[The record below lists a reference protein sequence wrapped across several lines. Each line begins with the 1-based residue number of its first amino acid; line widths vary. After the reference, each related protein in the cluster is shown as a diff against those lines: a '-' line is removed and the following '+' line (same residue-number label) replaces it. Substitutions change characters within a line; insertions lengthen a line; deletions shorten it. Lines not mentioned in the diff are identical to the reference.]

1 MKLFYSLIVIVNCIS
16 YAQYSDQRPDY
27 LNPELSLEVRV
38 DDLVSRLTLE
48 EKVSQMVN
56 DAVAIERLQIPE
68 YNWWNECLHG
78 VGRAGIATVFPQ
90 AIGLAAM
97 WDANLL
103 FKIADVIS
111 TEARAKHHEFERNG
125 YRNIYKG
132 LTFWSPNINIFRDP
146 RWGRGQETYGED
158 PYLTSRLGLAF
169 VKGLQGDDP
178 KYFKVIATPK
188 HYAVHSGPEP
198 KRHSFDAVTNKRDLY
213 DTYLP
218 AFETCIKEAGAFSI
232 MCAYNRYMGSACCG
246 SDELLRKI
254 LREDWGFKGYVVSDC
269 GAIRDIFKNHNIVE
283 TAPEAV
289 ALAVQSGTDLNCG
302 SVYSSALIDAVNEG
316 LINEEEIDISV
327 KRLFT
332 ARFKLG
338 MFDPPEMVKYSQ
350 IPFDENDSKEHRN
363 LSLLAAQE
371 SIVLLK
377 NENNLLPLNKD
388 LKKIAVIGP
397 AANSFGMLLGNYY
410 GTPSS
415 YVTPLHGIINK
426 VASLSAKSGV
436 KTEVVYQNGCDLIN
450 EERIINNLSSEILSA
465 DSKQGLKAEYFNNIN
480 LEGEPYFTR
489 IDPIDNSNWIYG
501 TRIPNIRGKSN
512 YSIRWSGTLI
522 APATGEFNFIV
533 SGNDGYRLF
542 LDDKIIVE
550 DWSVHKYNSKKNQ
563 IYLEENKTYNIVI
576 EHFQSSGRAV
586 FSVQWELLNVDQ
598 YNNAVE
604 LAKNSDVVIFVGG
617 ITAELEGE
625 EMRVNYDGFNGGDRT
640 NLDLPKTQQ
649 KLLKALSSTGQPIVL
664 VLSSGS
670 ALSINW
676 AKENIPAIIQLWY
689 PGEEGGT
696 ALANVLFGD
705 YNPAGRLPITFYK
718 SINQL
723 PPFEDYNM
731 KGRTYRYFE
740 NEPLFPFG
748 YGLSY
753 TKFKYENFSCPTKI
767 QAGEISKVSVEVKN
781 IGNVAGDEVV
791 QFYVKDLAASVPIPI
806 HSLQGFTRIH
816 CKPGE
821 SKVVEF
827 DILPRQLAIINND
840 MKYVIEP
847 GIFKIFIG
855 GIQPGSIASTT
866 EYLSKNME
874 VVGEPYYLK

>member
-213 DTYLP
+213 NTYLP

-246 SDELLRKI
+246 SDELLRNM

-338 MFDPPEMVKYSQ
+338 MFDPPDMVKYSQ
-350 IPFDENDSKEHRN
+350 ILFDENDSEGHRKV
-363 LSLLAAQE
+363 SLLAAQE

-377 NENNLLPLNKD
+377 NENNLLPLKKD

-397 AANSFGMLLGNYY
+397 TANSFGMLLGNYY

-426 VASLSAKSGV
+426 VSSLSAKSGV

-533 SGNDGYRLF
+533 SGNDGYRLSI
-542 LDDKIIVE
+542 DDKIIVE
-550 DWSVHKYNSKKNQ
+550 DWSVHKFNSKSNQ

-576 EHFQSSGRAV
+576 EHFHSSGRAV
-586 FSVQWELLNVDQ
+586 FSIQWELLNVDQ
-598 YNNAVE
+598 FNKAVE

-791 QFYVKDLAASVPIPI
+791 QFYIKDLEASVPIPI
-806 HSLQGFTRIH
+806 HSLQG
-816 CKPGE
+816 
-821 SKVVEF
+821 
-827 DILPRQLAIINND
+827 
-840 MKYVIEP
+840 
-847 GIFKIFIG
+847 
-855 GIQPGSIASTT
+855 